1 MFELAFEMPFQIP
14 FKEQPMPV
22 NEDIRKNIID
32 VTRRLIMQKP
42 SITIREIADACYV
55 NVAAVNYYFGSK
67 DRLLAIVLEEIIREI
82 KEVVMTRLLQ
92 VPPET
97 PIEATL
103 EMMVDLIYSYAAN
116 NMGVLAYLIMNV
128 ENRDATSREFIGA
141 FFKESDFK
149 RMVFDKLR
157 EATGLNNDEALTARY
172 VLIFSCFVIPMLIQ
186 LIQLPDG
193 GTKIADLR
201 NEEFKRQYIQQLVQM
216 VR

>member
-1 MFELAFEMPFQIP
+1 
-14 FKEQPMPV
+14 MPV

-149 RMVFDKLR
+149 QMVFDKLR

>member
-1 MFELAFEMPFQIP
+1 
-14 FKEQPMPV
+14 MPV

-157 EATGLNNDEALTARY
+157 EATGLKNDEALTARY

>member
-1 MFELAFEMPFQIP
+1 
-14 FKEQPMPV
+14 MPV